1 MESVKA
7 MRIGKGA
14 SALWRWLFQRRIV
27 RALMPQWAV
36 VVEATPDRARRNWP
50 PAVESVVVNYTVWA
64 RTIEEAE
71 GLAQLAAFEE
81 GLVTVTADAKR
92 IEPCAAPSREPR
104 VIGRTRFAHF
114 ESIEDEPRRRPP
126 LRRENRS

>member
-1 MESVKA
+1 
-7 MRIGKGA
+7 MRVGKGA
-14 SALWRWLFQRRIV
+14 SAFWRWLFQRKLL
-27 RALMPQWAV
+27 RASMPQWAV
-36 VVEATPDRARRNWP
+36 VVEATPDRARRPWP
-50 PAVESVVVNYTVWA
+50 VAVESVVVNYTVWA

-92 IEPCAAPSREPR
+92 IDPCAAPSREPR
-104 VIGRTRFAHF
+104 VVGRTRFAHI

-126 LRRENRS
+126 LSRENRT